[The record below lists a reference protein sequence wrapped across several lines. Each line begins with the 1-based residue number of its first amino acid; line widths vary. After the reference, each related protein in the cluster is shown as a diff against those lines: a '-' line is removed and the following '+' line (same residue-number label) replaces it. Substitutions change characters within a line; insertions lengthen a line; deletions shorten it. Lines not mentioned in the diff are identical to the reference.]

1 MPADGDDARG
11 SGSRL
16 EVKVDAAGEIR
27 DGDFRG
33 GLVGRKERYR
43 GIELIGARAGKNLYA
58 SGFRQNMKIEPV
70 YVRPDQF
77 AGGVL
82 DSGDNNRAEM
92 RQNRRND

>member
-1 MPADGDDARG
+1 MKIDT
-11 SGSRL
+11 
-16 EVKVDAAGEIR
+16 AGEIR

-33 GLVGRKERYR
+33 GLVDRKARFG
-43 GIELIGARAGKNLYA
+43 GIELIGARAGKNLYG

-77 AGGVL
+77 AGRVL
-82 DSGDNNRAEM
+82 DTGDNNRAEM